1 MTFAYLSFLTA
12 AVLVLALLPLFAQA
26 ARRVGLVDKPD
37 NTRKLHKSAIP
48 LVGGLTVF
56 VSGII
61 AIVVALVFGKVELG
75 GDDPRELLGL
85 LAASTVLVIVGVLD
99 DRFNLRGRQ
108 KLFGQIIA
116 VTLLILTGYQFTEF
130 VLIYPIRFGI
140 FSVLV
145 IYAWCL
151 VAINAM
157 NLLDGADGFASTIGI
172 VSSLAM
178 GILAVFQGKY
188 VDATICL
195 ALAGGLLGFLRYNFP
210 PAKAYLGDTGSM
222 LIGLVL
228 AAVAIRSSFKQA
240 ALYSVAAPVAMLA
253 IPFIDTTA
261 AIIRRRFTG
270 RSIYHEDR
278 GHMHHVMSKR
288 GLGPV
293 TSLVWVA
300 LLCATTAIGG
310 VLAIVMR
317 QSEYAIISIALVL
330 FVMVAARIF
339 GRAESELLYRK
350 LSSIAKSFLSI
361 SNRKEQRVVET
372 AVQIQGQRAWE
383 DSWSRLVDFA
393 SEHELNQ
400 ITLDVNA
407 PWMHEAYH
415 ADWKKSGVRTSPSQQ
430 WQVELPLIVSNRI
443 LGRVNVKAD
452 RTNRIPHHDV
462 VLNLMK
468 LTSDIENSILDAEQ
482 AVVQPAP
489 AVIPESEPVEPV
501 AETAS

>member
-1 MTFAYLSFLTA
+1 MTYACLSFLIA
-12 AVLVLALLPLFAQA
+12 ALLVLGLLPLFARA

-37 NTRKLHKSAIP
+37 NTRKLHQSAIP

-56 VSGII
+56 IAGVI
-61 AIVVALVFGKVELG
+61 AISLALLFGGITLHAE
-75 GDDPRELLGL
+75 DTRELLGL
-85 LAASTVLVIVGVLD
+85 LAASTALVIVGVLD

-108 KLFGQIIA
+108 KLLGQIAA
-116 VTLLILTGYQFTEF
+116 VTLLILSGYQFTEF
-130 VLIYPIRFGI
+130 VFIYPVKFGI

-151 VAINAM
+151 AAINAM

-172 VSSLAM
+172 IASLAM
-178 GILAVFQGKY
+178 GFLGLYSGKY

-195 ALAGGLLGFLRYNFP
+195 ALAGGLLGFLRFNFP

-240 ALYSVAAPVAMLA
+240 ALYSVAAPIAMLA
-253 IPFIDTTA
+253 IPLIDTAA

-278 GHMHHVMSKR
+278 GHMHHVMAKR

-300 LLCATTAIGG
+300 LLCTTTALGG
-310 VLAIVMR
+310 ILAIVF
-317 QSEYAIISIALVL
+317 QQPEYAIASIALVL
-330 FVMVAARIF
+330 LVMVTARIF

-350 LSSIAKSFLSI
+350 FSSIAKSLFVLP
-361 SNRKEQRVVET
+361 NRQQRRFVET
-372 AVQIQGQRAWE
+372 AVQIQGHRAWE
-383 DSWSRLVDFA
+383 EPWLRLVEFA
-393 SEHELNQ
+393 GEHDLNQ

-407 PWMHEAYH
+407 PWMHEAFH
-415 ADWKKSGVRTSPSQQ
+415 ADWQKSGVRNSPSQQ

-443 LGRVNVKAD
+443 LGRVTVKAD

-462 VLNLMK
+462 VINLMK
-468 LTSDIENSILDAEQ
+468 LTSDLENSILDTEQ
-482 AVVQPAP
+482 PVSELPPSLAP
-489 AVIPESEPVEPV
+489 GPRTEPIVGS
-501 AETAS
+501 AR

>member
-1 MTFAYLSFLTA
+1 MTFVYLSFLTA
-12 AVLVLALLPLFAQA
+12 AVLVLTLLPVFARA
-26 ARRVGLVDKPD
+26 ARQVGLVDKPD

-56 VSGII
+56 FSGIV
-61 AIVVALVFGKVELG
+61 AILVTLLFGGITLG
-75 GDDPRELLGL
+75 PDDVRELLGL

-108 KLFGQIIA
+108 KLLGQIAA
-116 VTLLILTGYQFTEF
+116 VTLLIVTGYQFTEF
-130 VLIYPIRFGI
+130 VMIVPVRFGI
-140 FSVLV
+140 FSVLDF
-145 IYAWCL
+145 YAKCL
-151 VAINAM
+151 VAIHAM
-157 NLLDGADGFASTIGI
+157 SLLGGADGFASTIGI

-178 GILAVFQGKY
+178 GFLAFYQGKY
-188 VDATICL
+188 VDATVCL

-228 AAVAIRSSFKQA
+228 AAIAIRSSFKQA

-278 GHMHHVMSKR
+278 GHMHHVMAKR

-293 TSLVWVA
+293 ASLVWVA
-300 LLCATTAIGG
+300 LLCATTAVGG
-310 VLAIVMR
+310 VLAIVYH
-317 QSEYAIISIALVL
+317 QSEYAITAIALVL
-330 FVMVAARIF
+330 VVMVTGRIF

-350 LSSIAKSFLSI
+350 FSSIAKSLLSV
-361 SNRKEQRVVET
+361 SNRKDQRFVET
-372 AVQIQGQRAWE
+372 AVQIQGQRAWN
-383 DSWSRLVDFA
+383 DSWLRLVDFA
-393 SEHELNQ
+393 GEHDLNQ

-430 WQVELPLIVSNRI
+430 WQVELPLIVANRI
-443 LGRVNVKAD
+443 LGRVTVKAD
-452 RTNRIPHHDV
+452 RTSRIPHHDV
-462 VLNLMK
+462 VVNLMK
-468 LTSDIENSILDAEQ
+468 LTSDIETSLVEAEPSLDA
-482 AVVQPAP
+482 PARDS
-489 AVIPESEPVEPV
+489 AAIANSEKTV
-501 AETAS
+501 ASVAN

>member
-1 MTFAYLSFLTA
+1 MTFAYLAFFTA
-12 AVLVLALLPLFAQA
+12 ALLVLGLLPLFAMA

-56 VSGII
+56 FSGIA
-61 AIVVALVFGKVELG
+61 AIVVALLFGGVTLG
-75 GDDPRELLGL
+75 SEDVRELLGL

-108 KLFGQIIA
+108 KLFGQIVA
-116 VTLLILTGYQFTEF
+116 VTLLIVTGYQFTEF
-130 VLIYPIRFGI
+130 VMIVPVRFGI

-178 GILAVFQGKY
+178 GFLAFYQGKY

-240 ALYSVAAPVAMLA
+240 ALYSVAAPIAMLA
-253 IPFIDTTA
+253 IPFIDTSA

-278 GHMHHVMSKR
+278 GHMHHVMAKR

-293 TSLVWVA
+293 ASLVWVG
-300 LLCATTAIGG
+300 LLCATTAVGG
-310 VLAIVMR
+310 VLAIVYH
-317 QSEYAIISIALVL
+317 QSEYAITSIALVL
-330 FVMVAARIF
+330 FVMVTGRIF

-350 LSSIAKSFLSI
+350 FSSIAKSLVSI
-361 SNRKEQRVVET
+361 PNRQQPRVLET

-383 DSWSRLVDFA
+383 ESWLRLAEFA
-393 SEHELNQ
+393 GEHDLNQ

-415 ADWKKSGVRTSPSQQ
+415 ADWKKAGVRTSPSQQ
-430 WQVELPLIVSNRI
+430 WQVELPLVVSNRI
-443 LGRVNVKAD
+443 LGRVTVKAD
-452 RTNRIPHHDV
+452 RNSRIPHHDV
-462 VLNLMK
+462 VINLMK
-468 LTSDIENSILDAEQ
+468 LTSDIENSILETE
-482 AVVQPAP
+482 P
-489 AVIPESEPVEPV
+489 AVTQPLPKIADVEAQSEPV
-501 AETAS
+501 ASTAN

>member
-1 MTFAYLSFLTA
+1 MTFVYLSFLTA
-12 AVLVLALLPLFAQA
+12 AVLVLALLPLFAQV

-37 NTRKLHKSAIP
+37 NTRKLHKTAIP

-61 AIVVALVFGKVELG
+61 AVVVALAFGKVELG
-75 GDDPRELLGL
+75 SDDPRELLGL

-116 VTLLILTGYQFTEF
+116 VTLLILAGYQFTEF

-140 FSVLV
+140 FSLLV

-151 VAINAM
+151 FAINAM

-240 ALYSVAAPVAMLA
+240 ALYSVAAPLAMLA

-261 AIIRRRFTG
+261 AIIRRRLTG

-278 GHMHHVMSKR
+278 GHMHHVMAKR

-300 LLCATTAIGG
+300 LLSATTAIGG

-330 FVMVAARIF
+330 FVMVTARIF

-350 LSSIAKSFLSI
+350 LSSIAKSFLSF
-361 SNRKEQRVVET
+361 SNRKEQQVVET

-383 DSWSRLVDFA
+383 NSWLRLVDFA

-452 RTNRIPHHDV
+452 RTNRIPYHDV

-482 AVVQPAP
+482 VVTQPEP
-489 AVIPESEPVEPV
+489 TITPESEPVEPV
-501 AETAS
+501 A

>member
-1 MTFAYLSFLTA
+1 MTFAFLSFFTA
-12 AVLVLALLPLFAQA
+12 ALLVLGLLPLFAMA

-56 VSGII
+56 FSGTAAII
-61 AIVVALVFGKVELG
+61 VALLFGGVTLSAE
-75 GDDPRELLGL
+75 DARELLGL
-85 LAASTVLVIVGVLD
+85 LAAATVLVFVGVLD

-108 KLFGQIIA
+108 KLFGQIVA
-116 VTLLILTGYQFTEF
+116 VTLLIVTGYQFTEF
-130 VLIYPIRFGI
+130 VMVIPVRFGI

-178 GILAVFQGKY
+178 GFLAFYQGKY

-228 AAVAIRSSFKQA
+228 AAIAIRSSFKQA
-240 ALYSVAAPVAMLA
+240 ALYSVAAPIAMLA

-278 GHMHHVMSKR
+278 GHMHHVMAKR

-293 TSLVWVA
+293 TSLIWVA
-300 LLCATTAIGG
+300 LLCTTTAVGG
-310 VLAIVMR
+310 VLAIVYH
-317 QSEYAIISIALVL
+317 QSEYAVISIALVL
-330 FVMVAARIF
+330 FVMVTGRIF

-350 LSSIAKSFLSI
+350 FASIAKSLLSI
-361 SNRKEQRVVET
+361 PNSQQQRVLET

-383 DSWSRLVDFA
+383 ESRLRLVEFA
-393 SEHELNQ
+393 EEHDLNQ

-415 ADWKKSGVRTSPSQQ
+415 ADWKRAGVRTSPSQQ

-443 LGRVNVKAD
+443 LGRVTVKAD
-452 RTNRIPHHDV
+452 RNSRIPHHDV
-462 VLNLMK
+462 VINLMK
-468 LTSDIENSILDAEQ
+468 LTSDIENSIVETEPAFNQPLPKAVDAEP
-482 AVVQPAP
+482 QP
-489 AVIPESEPVEPV
+489 EPV
-501 AETAS
+501 TSSAS

>member
-12 AVLVLALLPLFAQA
+12 AVLVLALLPLFAHA

-482 AVVQPAP
+482 AVVHPAP

>member
-12 AVLVLALLPLFAQA
+12 AVLVLALLPLFAQM

-37 NTRKLHKSAIP
+37 NTRKLHKTAIP

-61 AIVVALVFGKVELG
+61 AVVVALVFGKVELG

-278 GHMHHVMSKR
+278 GHMHHVMAKR

-330 FVMVAARIF
+330 FVMVTARIF

-383 DSWSRLVDFA
+383 DSWLRLVDFA

-482 AVVQPAP
+482 IVAQPAP
-489 AVIPESEPVEPV
+489 AVSPESEPVEPV
-501 AETAS
+501 AETVS

>member
-12 AVLVLALLPLFAQA
+12 AVLALALLPLFAQG

-278 GHMHHVMSKR
+278 GHMHHVMAKR

-330 FVMVAARIF
+330 IVMVTARIF
-339 GRAESELLYRK
+339 GRAESELLFRK

-361 SNRKEQRVVET
+361 SNREEQRVVET

-383 DSWSRLVDFA
+383 DSWLRLVDFA
-393 SEHELNQ
+393 SDHELNQ

-430 WQVELPLIVSNRI
+430 WQVELPLIVANRI

-468 LTSDIENSILDAEQ
+468 LTGDIENSILDAEQ

-489 AVIPESEPVEPV
+489 AVIPESVPDEPV

>member
-1 MTFAYLSFLTA
+1 
-12 AVLVLALLPLFAQA
+12 
-26 ARRVGLVDKPD
+26 
-37 NTRKLHKSAIP
+37 
-48 LVGGLTVF
+48 
-56 VSGII
+56 
-61 AIVVALVFGKVELG
+61 
-75 GDDPRELLGL
+75 
-85 LAASTVLVIVGVLD
+85 
-99 DRFNLRGRQ
+99 
-108 KLFGQIIA
+108 
-116 VTLLILTGYQFTEF
+116 
-130 VLIYPIRFGI
+130 
-140 FSVLV
+140 
-145 IYAWCL
+145 
-151 VAINAM
+151 
-157 NLLDGADGFASTIGI
+157 
-172 VSSLAM
+172 LAM
-178 GILAVFQGKY
+178 GTLAVFQEKY

-228 AAVAIRSSFKQA
+228 AAIAIRSSFKQA

-278 GHMHHVMSKR
+278 GHMHHVMAKR

-300 LLCATTAIGG
+300 LLCITTAIGG

-317 QSEYAIISIALVL
+317 QSEYAIISILLVL
-330 FVMVAARIF
+330 IVMVTARIF

-350 LSSIAKSFLSI
+350 FASVAKSFLSV
-361 SNRKEQRVVET
+361 SNRKDQRVVET
-372 AVQIQGQRAWE
+372 AVQIQGQRTWE
-383 DSWSRLVDFA
+383 DSWLRLVDFA
-393 SEHELNQ
+393 VEHELNQ

-430 WQVELPLIVSNRI
+430 WQVELPLIVANRI
-443 LGRVNVKAD
+443 LGRVTVKAD

-468 LTSDIENSILDAEQ
+468 LTSDIENSILDTEQ
-482 AVVQPAP
+482 PGVDPAQG
-489 AVIPESEPVEPV
+489 VIPESEPVEPV
-501 AETAS
+501 PEIAS

>member
-1 MTFAYLSFLTA
+1 MTFVYLSFFTA
-12 AVLVLALLPLFAQA
+12 ALLVLGLLPLFAIL

-56 VSGII
+56 VAG
-61 AIVVALVFGKVELG
+61 VVAVTVTLLFGGVTLG
-75 GDDPRELLGL
+75 PDDLRELLGL
-85 LAASTVLVIVGVLD
+85 LASATILVLVGVLD

-108 KLFGQIIA
+108 KLFGQIVA
-116 VTLLILTGYQFTEF
+116 VTLLIVTGYQFTEF
-130 VLIYPIRFGI
+130 VMVIPVRFGI

-178 GILAVFQGKY
+178 GFLAFYQGKY

-240 ALYSVAAPVAMLA
+240 AMYSVAAPIAMLA
-253 IPFIDTTA
+253 IPFIDTSA
-261 AIIRRRFTG
+261 AIIRRRLTG

-278 GHMHHVMSKR
+278 GHMHHVMAKR
-288 GLGPV
+288 GLGP
-293 TSLVWVA
+293 TASLVWVA
-300 LLCATTAIGG
+300 LLCTTTAVGG
-310 VLAIVMR
+310 VLATVYH
-317 QSEYAIISIALVL
+317 QAEYAIASIAFVL
-330 FVMVAARIF
+330 IVMVAGRIF
-339 GRAESELLYRK
+339 GLAESELLYRK
-350 LSSIAKSFLSI
+350 FASIAKSLFFVP
-361 SNRKEQRVVET
+361 NRQQQRVLET
-372 AVQIQGQRAWE
+372 SVQIQGHRAWDE
-383 DSWSRLVDFA
+383 SWLRLVEFA
-393 SEHELNQ
+393 EEHDLNQ

-407 PWMHEAYH
+407 PWMHEAFH
-415 ADWKKSGVRTSPSQQ
+415 ADWKRAGVRTSPSQQ
-430 WQVELPLIVSNRI
+430 WQVELPLVVTNRI
-443 LGRVNVKAD
+443 LGRVSVKAD
-452 RTNRIPHHDV
+452 RNSRIPHHDV
-462 VLNLMK
+462 VINLMK
-468 LTSDIENSILDAEQ
+468 LTSDIENSILEAE
-482 AVVQPAP
+482 P
-489 AVIPESEPVEPV
+489 AVSPPLASPADRQPQSGPVPSSL
-501 AETAS
+501 T

>member
-12 AVLVLALLPLFAQA
+12 AVLVLALLPLFAQM

-37 NTRKLHKSAIP
+37 NTRKLHKTAIP

-61 AIVVALVFGKVELG
+61 AVVVALLFGKVELG
-75 GDDPRELLGL
+75 VDDPRELLGL

-116 VTLLILTGYQFTEF
+116 VTLLIVTGYQFTEF

-278 GHMHHVMSKR
+278 GHMHHVMAKR

-300 LLCATTAIGG
+300 LLCITTAIGG

-330 FVMVAARIF
+330 IVMVTARIF

-350 LSSIAKSFLSI
+350 FASVAKSFLSV
-361 SNRKEQRVVET
+361 SNRKDQRVVET

-383 DSWSRLVDFA
+383 DSWLRLVDFA
-393 SEHELNQ
+393 VEHELNQ

-430 WQVELPLIVSNRI
+430 WQVELPLIVANRI
-443 LGRVNVKAD
+443 LGRVTVKAD

-482 AVVQPAP
+482 PGVEPAQV
-489 AVIPESEPVEPV
+489 VIPESESVEPV
-501 AETAS
+501 PETAS

>member
-12 AVLVLALLPLFAQA
+12 AVLVLALLPLFARV

-37 NTRKLHKSAIP
+37 NTRKLHKTAIP

-56 VSGII
+56 FSGII
-61 AIVVALVFGKVELG
+61 AVVVALVFGKVELV

-130 VLIYPIRFGI
+130 VLIYPVRFGI

-178 GILAVFQGKY
+178 GILAVSQEKY

-278 GHMHHVMSKR
+278 GHMHHVMAKR

-330 FVMVAARIF
+330 FVMVTARIF
-339 GRAESELLYRK
+339 GRAESELLFRK

-361 SNRKEQRVVET
+361 SNREEQRVVET

-383 DSWSRLVDFA
+383 DSWLRLVDFA
-393 SEHELNQ
+393 GDHELNQ

-415 ADWKKSGVRTSPSQQ
+415 ADWKKSGVRNSPSQQ

-482 AVVQPAP
+482 TIAQPAP
-489 AVIPESEPVEPV
+489 AVSPESEPVEPV
-501 AETAS
+501 AETVS

>member
-56 VSGII
+56 VSVII
-61 AIVVALVFGKVELG
+61 AIVVALFFGKVELG

-278 GHMHHVMSKR
+278 GHMHHVMAKR

-339 GRAESELLYRK
+339 GRAESELLYQK

-383 DSWSRLVDFA
+383 DSWLRLVDFA

-452 RTNRIPHHDV
+452 RNNRIPHHDV

-482 AVVQPAP
+482 AVVQPPP